1 MSAKTS
7 TTEFIATGRR
17 KTSSARVRIKEGTGN
32 FLINGKEYSDYCS
45 TEESR
50 KIVLSP
56 LASVDM
62 VGGVDITV
70 NVSGGGASGQAG
82 AIQPWFVSC
91 FGKNGSR
98 ASCSSQE
105 RRTHATRSTKTRAEE
120 NLDNLGPE
128 KDSNSQNVRH
138 SFTSLY
144 LNPSELQPRGLFF

>member
-70 NVSGGGASGQAG
+70 NVSGGGSAGQAG
-82 AIQPWFVSC
+82 AIRHGISKALVFYEPDLRPPLKKAGFLTRD
-91 FGKNGSR
+91 SR
-98 ASCSSQE
+98 VVE
-105 RRTHATRSTKTRAEE
+105 RKKYGRKKARRSFQFSKR
-120 NLDNLGPE
+120 
-128 KDSNSQNVRH
+128 
-138 SFTSLY
+138 
-144 LNPSELQPRGLFF
+144 

>member
-17 KTSSARVRIKEGTGN
+17 KTSSARVRIKEGTGT

-70 NVSGGGASGQAG
+70 NVSGGGSAG
-82 AIQPWFVSC
+82 PVSY
-91 FGKNGSR
+91 
-98 ASCSSQE
+98 
-105 RRTHATRSTKTRAEE
+105 THLTLPTNRE
-120 NLDNLGPE
+120 
-128 KDSNSQNVRH
+128 V
-138 SFTSLY
+138 
-144 LNPSELQPRGLFF
+144 